1 MSDFRLRP
9 GTAADAAS
17 VLALNNANV
26 PHVNALDAGTLTEI
40 LALHSAEPLSEHL
53 EVETYTWDV
62 LPERDRAVP
71 LAGAIARELQWVLQR
86 LAART

>member
-40 LALHSAEPLSEHL
+40 LALSAHFTVAEDAEGI
-53 EVETYTWDV
+53 
-62 LPERDRAVP
+62 
-71 LAGAIARELQWVLQR
+71 LARGRR
-86 LAART
+86 